1 MEMYDVTLID
11 LNTQEE
17 LSVRIEVDEGETT
30 ENIVISAIMNKLTR
44 NQSKLV

>member
-30 ENIVISAIMNKLTR
+30 ENIVISAIMNKQEITAS
-44 NQSKLV
+44 NYN